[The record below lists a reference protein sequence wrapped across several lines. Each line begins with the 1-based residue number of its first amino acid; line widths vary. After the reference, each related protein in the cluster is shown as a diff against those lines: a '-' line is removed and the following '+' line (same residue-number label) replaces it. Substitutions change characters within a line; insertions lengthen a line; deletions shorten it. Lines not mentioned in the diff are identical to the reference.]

1 MPTAVARA
9 AFGCAAQCTNLS
21 ACSRPQKYRDSLSGA
36 EVDRRPQSA
45 NSTTTTT
52 TGPLTLETLQGPPQ
66 SPQLPVDW
74 MEATTPPGT
83 PPGDPTWLDDEP
95 ADSLWRGELVF
106 ADAVLVDAPSFA
118 HPAPPVRFHEP
129 PRHGGSEVAHVQAA
143 FRQLLQWQQPEAH
156 GAGSASQQDFG
167 TFPATSAHGGPP
179 PQSFSADLFASS
191 PPSVQTDRDARVIT
205 GRMPAAEVVVS
216 AVPPT
221 RSFSADLFSAGSHS
235 ISLARMRTHSHC

>member
-1 MPTAVARA
+1 M
-9 AFGCAAQCTNLS
+9 
-21 ACSRPQKYRDSLSGA
+21 
-36 EVDRRPQSA
+36 
-45 NSTTTTT
+45 
-52 TGPLTLETLQGPPQ
+52 
-66 SPQLPVDW
+66 
-74 MEATTPPGT
+74 
-83 PPGDPTWLDDEP
+83 
-95 ADSLWRGELVF
+95 F

-143 FRQLLQWQQPEAH
+143 FSQLLPWQQPEAH

-167 TFPATSAHGGPP
+167 TFPATSAHGGPLP
-179 PQSFSADLFASS
+179 HSFSADLFASS

-221 RSFSADLFSAGSHS
+221 LSFSADLFSAVSHS